1 MKETAEQQSATTQ
14 EILQANGAASPPVA
28 KRPLPISKP
37 VASADA
43 SVASIA
49 TKPKAVVISPI
60 QIAELRDFHLKI
72 VRPYLDKGISPQHG
86 LNELITARRL
96 FGQLKSD
103 LPTELHEVLE
113 HLAGFCEE
121 RRQFAVQ
128 KRLHRWMHWWLILH
142 IPPSIALIVLFVAH
156 VVVSLRVVPFGR

>member
-1 MKETAEQQSATTQ
+1 M
-14 EILQANGAASPPVA
+14 
-28 KRPLPISKP
+28 
-37 VASADA
+37 
-43 SVASIA
+43 
-49 TKPKAVVISPI
+49 
-60 QIAELRDFHLKI
+60 
-72 VRPYLDKGISPQHG
+72 DKGASPQHG

-113 HLAGFCEE
+113 QLASFCEE